1 LRLRRTVGVGSH
13 ARFAG
18 VAGGLRIRDGRE
30 ATIRTDPARSGDRR
44 LPPARRAAAEAVSC

>member
-18 VAGGLRIRDGRE
+18 VASGLRIRDGRE